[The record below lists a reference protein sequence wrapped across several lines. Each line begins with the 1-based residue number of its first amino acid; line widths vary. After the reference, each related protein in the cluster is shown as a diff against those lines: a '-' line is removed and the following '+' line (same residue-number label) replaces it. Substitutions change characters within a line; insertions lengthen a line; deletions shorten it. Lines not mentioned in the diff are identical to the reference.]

1 MEIAIV
7 IVNLILLFYF
17 TRMAIHS
24 RQVQVAGKLG
34 STWIITVFFVGIGII
49 RLFQNHSLFSIIQTV
64 LIVLLGVLY
73 SQMRSG
79 FSDQGIVLL
88 GNLYTW
94 DRITQADVTDTEE
107 TQEIKVEFTVKKVS
121 RFVYF
126 TTAQR
131 DAVEAMLTRY
141 EQERAELELKAKA
154 KG

>member
-1 MEIAIV
+1 M
-7 IVNLILLFYF
+7 
-17 TRMAIHS
+17 
-24 RQVQVAGKLG
+24 
-34 STWIITVFFVGIGII
+34 
-49 RLFQNHSLFSIIQTV
+49 

-79 FSDQGIVLL
+79 FSGRGIVLL

-94 DRITQADVTDTEE
+94 DRITQADVIDAEE

-121 RFVYF
+121 RFIYF
-126 TTAQR
+126 PTAQR
-131 DAVEAMLTRY
+131 EAVEAMLTRY

>member
-34 STWIITVFFVGIGII
+34 PTWIITVFFVGIGII

-94 DRITQADVTDTEE
+94 DRITQADVTDTE
-107 TQEIKVEFTVKKVS
+107 IKVEFTVKKVS

-131 DAVEAMLTRY
+131 DEIEAMLTRY